1 MNACAN
7 FIRIFLALQIIKSL
21 IKAGERSMILR
32 KVLALKNSINE
43 YRQNMV
49 ELAGKKGLSD
59 PQVIRISQQL
69 DGEIIKWEKFIQEIH
84 PLSKEI
90 RFYKLKSKV

>member
-1 MNACAN
+1 
-7 FIRIFLALQIIKSL
+7 
-21 IKAGERSMILR
+21 MILR

-59 PQVIRISQQL
+59 PQVKRISQQL
-69 DGEIIKWEKFIQEIH
+69 DG
-84 PLSKEI
+84 
-90 RFYKLKSKV
+90 